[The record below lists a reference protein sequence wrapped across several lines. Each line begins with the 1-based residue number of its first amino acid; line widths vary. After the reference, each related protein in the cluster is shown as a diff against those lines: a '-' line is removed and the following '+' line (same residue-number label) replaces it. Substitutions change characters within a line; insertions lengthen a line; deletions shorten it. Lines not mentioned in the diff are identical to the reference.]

1 MRINSTKEQPVS
13 ASHWRKG
20 GGADWLPDH
29 DNNKKVKV
37 KKNTLAQGR
46 KKTNTTKIRARQQK
60 RRTTL
65 FRHLQTPDDA
75 VNVDVSTLGKITVIY
90 INRIYPF

>member
-1 MRINSTKEQPVS
+1 
-13 ASHWRKG
+13 
-20 GGADWLPDH
+20 LPDH

-75 VNVDVSTLGKITVIY
+75 VNVDVSTLGKITVTCSTGYTLLNMGYCILY
-90 INRIYPF
+90 LVVAEPIII

>member
-46 KKTNTTKIRARQQK
+46 KKNKYNKNKGQTTEKANDPFQAFADAR
-60 RRTTL
+60 RRRQCRCEYT
-65 FRHLQTPDDA
+65 
-75 VNVDVSTLGKITVIY
+75 GKNHCNI
-90 INRIYPF
+90 PF